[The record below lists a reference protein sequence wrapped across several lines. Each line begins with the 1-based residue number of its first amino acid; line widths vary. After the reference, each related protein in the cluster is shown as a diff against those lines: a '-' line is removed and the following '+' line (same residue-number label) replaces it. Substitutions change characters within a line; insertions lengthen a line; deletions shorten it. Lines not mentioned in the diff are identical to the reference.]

1 MINFEFVGKV
11 LNEHDTVALE
21 FALRDLLKIKQEDMV
36 DPSELNQ
43 YTINVIKM
51 EYRLDAHSFFVDLV
65 MTDDSAIA
73 EPRFIS
79 FSFFTTDSDQGLV
92 DNNPYVLLY
101 VSLHDINYFNSS
113 FHDFAKQQQML

>member
-1 MINFEFVGKV
+1 MINFEFVGKE

-21 FALRDLLKIKQEDMV
+21 FALCDLLKIKQEDMV

-79 FSFFTTDSDQGLV
+79 FSFFATDSDQGLV

-113 FHDFAKQQQML
+113 FLDFAKQQQML